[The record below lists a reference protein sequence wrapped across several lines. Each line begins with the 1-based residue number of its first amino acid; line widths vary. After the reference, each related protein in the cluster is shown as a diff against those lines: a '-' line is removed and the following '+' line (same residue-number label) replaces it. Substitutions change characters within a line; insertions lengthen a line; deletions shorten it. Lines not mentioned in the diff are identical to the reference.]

1 MNDSTNP
8 IDSKK
13 FLNSNASH
21 LLFQRAFGRPG
32 GLKPRA
38 HDKGARFPLGT
49 IYEYR
54 KGIVRNQ
61 RKRRREKKGQERG
74 SRNREQPV
82 WPGPPFNQL
91 PSSPLGRHAWPGRA
105 SEQFLLPRC
114 GTMTEDLKEL
124 AAPSSRYQQ

>member
-54 KGIVRNQ
+54 KDIVRRNQ
-61 RKRRREKKGQERG
+61 RKRQREKKGENVGQGTVNSQSGQDRHSTS
-74 SRNREQPV
+74 SRHPR
-82 WPGPPFNQL
+82 
-91 PSSPLGRHAWPGRA
+91 SDDMPGRGA
-105 SEQFLLPRC
+105 RPSNFYC
-114 GTMTEDLKEL
+114 L
-124 AAPSSRYQQ
+124 AVEP